1 MDPRI
6 QSRRIDVMRAKGRR
20 RLRVLLLGLT
30 IISLAVGGYFLSKSS
45 LFDVDEIVVE
55 GVAGELAAEV
65 LQESRVQKGK
75 PLLEVDSSASSK
87 RIEEIPWVKEA
98 RISRS
103 WGGTITIR
111 VSTRDPVAAFKSAE
125 GWLIVDI
132 EGRVLQ
138 KEKALPYFLLPIEE
152 EIGSLSLG
160 EWAPEQVIPLIKVA
174 GTISSELTG
183 DISSIKGKDQIEL
196 LLFGGGKIL
205 FGDSTD
211 IEGKVVAAATILSQV
226 DQSSVLH
233 IDVRAPLTPVLCR
246 DPSCSYPST

>member
-20 RLRVLLLGLT
+20 RLRVLLLGVT

-65 LQESRVQKGK
+65 LRQSKVEKGK
-75 PLLEVDSSASSK
+75 PLLEVDSSAISN
-87 RIEEIPWVKEA
+87 RIEEIPWVKQA

-111 VSTRDPVAAFKSAE
+111 VSTRDPVAAFKNSE

-138 KEKALPYFLLPIEE
+138 KEKTLPYFLVPIEE
-152 EIGSLSLG
+152 EIGSLTLG

-246 DPSCSYPST
+246 TPSCSYPST

>member
-20 RLRVLLLGLT
+20 RLRLLLL
-30 IISLAVGGYFLSKSS
+30 IIAVLSLGVGGYFLSKSS
-45 LFDVDEIVVE
+45 LFDVDEIVIE
-55 GVAGELAAEV
+55 GVSTELEGEVREAADIN
-65 LQESRVQKGK
+65 KGK
-75 PLLEVDSSASSK
+75 PLLEVDSSSSSK
-87 RIEEIPWVKEA
+87 RIEAIPWVREA

-111 VSTRDPVAAFKSAE
+111 VSTREPVAAFLSEE
-125 GWLIVDI
+125 GWVVVDI
-132 EGRVLQ
+132 EGRVLD
-138 KEKALPYFLLPIEE
+138 KDDELPYDLLPIEE
-152 EIGSLSLG
+152 EVGSLSIG
-160 EWAPEQVIPLIKVA
+160 EWAPEQVIPLIQVA
-174 GTISSELTG
+174 GTISTELTG
-183 DISSIKGKDQIEL
+183 DVSSIKGGNQIEL

-205 FGDSTD
+205 FGDSSD
-211 IEGKVVAAATILSQV
+211 IEEKALAAATILSQV

>member
-20 RLRVLLLGLT
+20 RLRLLLL
-30 IISLAVGGYFLSKSS
+30 IIAVLSLGVGGYFLSKSS
-45 LFDVDEIVVE
+45 LFDVDEIVIE
-55 GVAGELAAEV
+55 GVSIELEGEVIEAADIN
-65 LQESRVQKGK
+65 KGK
-75 PLLEVDSSASSK
+75 PLLEVNSSSSSK
-87 RIEEIPWVKEA
+87 RIEAIPWVREA

-111 VSTRDPVAAFKSAE
+111 VSTREPVAAFLSEE
-125 GWLIVDI
+125 GWVVVDI
-132 EGRVLQ
+132 EGRVLD
-138 KEKALPYFLLPIEE
+138 KEDELPYDLLPIEE
-152 EIGSLSLG
+152 EVGSLSIG
-160 EWAPEQVIPLIKVA
+160 EWAPEQVIPLIQVA
-174 GTISSELTG
+174 GTISTELTG
-183 DISSIKGKDQIEL
+183 DVSSIKGGNQIEL

-205 FGDSTD
+205 FGDSSD
-211 IEGKVVAAATILSQV
+211 IEEKALAAATILSQV

>member
-20 RLRVLLLGLT
+20 RLRLLLL
-30 IISLAVGGYFLSKSS
+30 IIAVLSLGVGGYFLSKSS
-45 LFDVDEIVVE
+45 LFDVDEIVIE
-55 GVAGELAAEV
+55 GVSTELEGEVREAADIN
-65 LQESRVQKGK
+65 KGK
-75 PLLEVDSSASSK
+75 PLLEVNSSSSSK
-87 RIEEIPWVKEA
+87 RIEAIPWVREA

-111 VSTRDPVAAFKSAE
+111 VSTREPVAAFLSEE
-125 GWLIVDI
+125 GWVVVDI
-132 EGRVLQ
+132 EGRVLD
-138 KEKALPYFLLPIEE
+138 KDDELPYDLLPIEE
-152 EIGSLSLG
+152 EVGSLSIG
-160 EWAPEQVIPLIKVA
+160 EWAPEQVIPLIQVA
-174 GTISSELTG
+174 GTISTELTG
-183 DISSIKGKDQIEL
+183 DVSSIKGGNQIEL

-205 FGDSTD
+205 FGDSSD
-211 IEGKVVAAATILSQV
+211 IEEKALAAATILSQV

>member
-20 RLRVLLLGLT
+20 RLRLLLL
-30 IISLAVGGYFLSKSS
+30 IIAVLSLGVGGYFLSKSS
-45 LFDVDEIVVE
+45 LFDVDEIVIE
-55 GVAGELAAEV
+55 GVSTELEGEVREAADIN
-65 LQESRVQKGK
+65 KGK
-75 PLLEVDSSASSK
+75 PLLEVDSSSSSK
-87 RIEEIPWVKEA
+87 RIEAIPWVGEA

-111 VSTRDPVAAFKSAE
+111 VSTREPVAAFLSEE
-125 GWLIVDI
+125 GWVVVDI
-132 EGRVLQ
+132 EGRVLD
-138 KEKALPYFLLPIEE
+138 KEDELPYDLLPIEE
-152 EIGSLSLG
+152 EVGSLSIG
-160 EWAPEQVIPLIKVA
+160 EWAPEQVIPLIQVA
-174 GTISSELTG
+174 GTISTELTG
-183 DISSIKGKDQIEL
+183 DVSSIKGGNQIEL

-205 FGDSTD
+205 FGDSSD
-211 IEGKVVAAATILSQV
+211 IEEKALAAATILSQV

>member
-20 RLRVLLLGLT
+20 RLRLLLL
-30 IISLAVGGYFLSKSS
+30 IIAVLSLGIGGYFLSKSS
-45 LFDVDEIVVE
+45 LFDVDEIVIE
-55 GVAGELAAEV
+55 GVSTELEGEVRKAADIN
-65 LQESRVQKGK
+65 KGK
-75 PLLEVDSSASSK
+75 PLLEVNSSSSSK
-87 RIEEIPWVKEA
+87 RIEAIPWVREA

-111 VSTRDPVAAFKSAE
+111 VSTREPVAAFLTEE
-125 GWLIVDI
+125 GWVVVDI
-132 EGRVLQ
+132 EGRVLD
-138 KEKALPYFLLPIEE
+138 KEDELPYDLLPIEE
-152 EIGSLSLG
+152 EVGSLSIG
-160 EWAPEQVIPLIKVA
+160 EWAPEQVIPLIQVA
-174 GTISSELTG
+174 GTISTELTG
-183 DISSIKGKDQIEL
+183 DVSSIKGGNQIEL

-205 FGDSTD
+205 FGDSSD
-211 IEGKVVAAATILSQV
+211 IEEKALAAATILSQV

>member
-20 RLRVLLLGLT
+20 RLRLLLL
-30 IISLAVGGYFLSKSS
+30 IIAVLSLGVGGYFLSKSS
-45 LFDVDEIVVE
+45 LFDVDEIVIE
-55 GVAGELAAEV
+55 GVSTELEGEVREAADIN
-65 LQESRVQKGK
+65 KGK
-75 PLLEVDSSASSK
+75 PLLEVDSSSSSK
-87 RIEEIPWVKEA
+87 RIEAIPWVREA

-111 VSTRDPVAAFKSAE
+111 VSTREPVAAFLTEE
-125 GWLIVDI
+125 GWVVVDI
-132 EGRVLQ
+132 EGRVLD
-138 KEKALPYFLLPIEE
+138 KEDELPYDLLPIEE
-152 EIGSLSLG
+152 EVGSLSIG
-160 EWAPEQVIPLIKVA
+160 EWAPEQVIPLIQVA
-174 GTISSELTG
+174 GTISTELTG
-183 DISSIKGKDQIEL
+183 DVSSIKGGNQIEL

-205 FGDSTD
+205 FGDSSD
-211 IEGKVVAAATILSQV
+211 IEEKALAAATILSQV

>member
-20 RLRVLLLGLT
+20 RLRLLLL
-30 IISLAVGGYFLSKSS
+30 IIAVLSLGVGGYFLSKSS
-45 LFDVDEIVVE
+45 LFDVDEIVIE
-55 GVAGELAAEV
+55 GVSIELEGEVREAADIN
-65 LQESRVQKGK
+65 KGK
-75 PLLEVDSSASSK
+75 PLLEVNSSSSSK
-87 RIEEIPWVKEA
+87 RIEAIPWVREA

-111 VSTRDPVAAFKSAE
+111 VSTREPVAAFLSEE
-125 GWLIVDI
+125 GWVVVDI
-132 EGRVLQ
+132 EGRVLD
-138 KEKALPYFLLPIEE
+138 KEDELPYDLLPIEE
-152 EIGSLSLG
+152 EVGSLSIG
-160 EWAPEQVIPLIKVA
+160 EWAPEQVIPLIQVA
-174 GTISSELTG
+174 GTISTELTG
-183 DISSIKGKDQIEL
+183 DVSSIKGGNQIEL

-205 FGDSTD
+205 FGDSSD
-211 IEGKVVAAATILSQV
+211 IEEKALAAATILSQV

>member
-20 RLRVLLLGLT
+20 RLRLLLL
-30 IISLAVGGYFLSKSS
+30 IIAVLSLGVGGYFLSKSS
-45 LFDVDEIVVE
+45 LFDVDEIVIE
-55 GVAGELAAEV
+55 GVSTELEGEVREAADIN
-65 LQESRVQKGK
+65 KGK
-75 PLLEVDSSASSK
+75 PLLEVDSSSSSK
-87 RIEEIPWVKEA
+87 RIEAIPWVREA

-111 VSTRDPVAAFKSAE
+111 VSTREPVAAFLSEE
-125 GWLIVDI
+125 GWVVVDI
-132 EGRVLQ
+132 EGRVLD
-138 KEKALPYFLLPIEE
+138 KEDELPYDLLPIEE
-152 EIGSLSLG
+152 EVGSLSIG
-160 EWAPEQVIPLIKVA
+160 EWAPEQVIPLIQVA
-174 GTISSELTG
+174 GTISTELTG
-183 DISSIKGKDQIEL
+183 DVSSIKGSNQIEL

-205 FGDSTD
+205 FGDSSD
-211 IEGKVVAAATILSQV
+211 IEEKALAAATILSQV

>member
-20 RLRVLLLGLT
+20 RLRLLLL
-30 IISLAVGGYFLSKSS
+30 IIAVLSLGVGGYFLSKSS
-45 LFDVDEIVVE
+45 LFDVDEIVIE
-55 GVAGELAAEV
+55 GVSTELEGDVREAADIN
-65 LQESRVQKGK
+65 KGK
-75 PLLEVDSSASSK
+75 PLLEVDSSSSSK
-87 RIEEIPWVKEA
+87 RIEAIPWVREA

-111 VSTRDPVAAFKSAE
+111 VSTREPVAAFLTEE
-125 GWLIVDI
+125 GWVVGDI
-132 EGRVLQ
+132 EGRVLD
-138 KEKALPYFLLPIEE
+138 KEDELPYDLLPIEE
-152 EIGSLSLG
+152 EVGSLSIG
-160 EWAPEQVIPLIKVA
+160 EWAPEQVIPLIQVA
-174 GTISSELTG
+174 GTISTELTG
-183 DISSIKGKDQIEL
+183 DVSSIKGGNQIEL

-205 FGDSTD
+205 FGDSSD
-211 IEGKVVAAATILSQV
+211 IEEKALAAATILSQV

>member
-20 RLRVLLLGLT
+20 RLRVLLLGVT

-65 LQESRVQKGK
+65 LQQSKVEKGK
-75 PLLEVDSSASSK
+75 PLLEVNSSGISN

-111 VSTRDPVAAFKSAE
+111 VSTRDPVAAFKNSE

-138 KEKALPYFLLPIEE
+138 KEKTLPYFLVPIEE
-152 EIGSLSLG
+152 EIGSLTLG

-246 DPSCSYPST
+246 APSCSYPST

>member
-20 RLRVLLLGLT
+20 RLRLLLL
-30 IISLAVGGYFLSKSS
+30 IIAVLSLGIGGYFLSKSS
-45 LFDVDEIVVE
+45 LFDVDEIVIE
-55 GVAGELAAEV
+55 GVSTELEGEVREAADIN
-65 LQESRVQKGK
+65 KGK
-75 PLLEVDSSASSK
+75 PLLEVDSSSSSK
-87 RIEEIPWVKEA
+87 RIEAIPWVREA

-111 VSTRDPVAAFKSAE
+111 VSTREPVAAFLTEE
-125 GWLIVDI
+125 GWVVVDI
-132 EGRVLQ
+132 EGRVLD
-138 KEKALPYFLLPIEE
+138 KEDELPYDLLPIEE
-152 EIGSLSLG
+152 EVGSLSIG
-160 EWAPEQVIPLIKVA
+160 EWAPEQVIPLIQVA
-174 GTISSELTG
+174 GTISTELTG
-183 DISSIKGKDQIEL
+183 DVSSIKGGNQIEL

-205 FGDSTD
+205 FGDSSD
-211 IEGKVVAAATILSQV
+211 IEEKALAAATILSQV

>member
-20 RLRVLLLGLT
+20 RLRVLLL
-30 IISLAVGGYFLSKSS
+30 IIAVLSLGVGGYFLSKSS
-45 LFDVDEIVVE
+45 LFDVDEIVIE
-55 GVAGELAAEV
+55 GVSTELEGEVREAADIN
-65 LQESRVQKGK
+65 KGK
-75 PLLEVDSSASSK
+75 PLLEVDSSSSSK
-87 RIEEIPWVKEA
+87 RIEAIPWVREA

-111 VSTRDPVAAFKSAE
+111 VSTREPVAAFLSEE
-125 GWLIVDI
+125 GWVVVDI
-132 EGRVLQ
+132 EGRVLD
-138 KEKALPYFLLPIEE
+138 KEDELPYDLLPIEE
-152 EIGSLSLG
+152 EVGSLSIG
-160 EWAPEQVIPLIKVA
+160 EWAPEQVIPLIQVA
-174 GTISSELTG
+174 GTISTELTG
-183 DISSIKGKDQIEL
+183 DVSSIKGGNQIEL

-205 FGDSTD
+205 FGDSSD
-211 IEGKVVAAATILSQV
+211 IEEKALAAATILSQV

>member
-20 RLRVLLLGLT
+20 RLRLLLL
-30 IISLAVGGYFLSKSS
+30 IIAVLSLGVGGYFLSKSS
-45 LFDVDEIVVE
+45 LFDVDEIVIE
-55 GVAGELAAEV
+55 GVSTELEGEVREAADIN
-65 LQESRVQKGK
+65 KGK
-75 PLLEVDSSASSK
+75 PLLEVNSSSSSK
-87 RIEEIPWVKEA
+87 RIEAIPWVREA

-111 VSTRDPVAAFKSAE
+111 VSTREPVAAFLSEE
-125 GWLIVDI
+125 GWVVVDI
-132 EGRVLQ
+132 EGRVLD
-138 KEKALPYFLLPIEE
+138 KEDELPYDLLPIEE
-152 EIGSLSLG
+152 EVGSLSIG
-160 EWAPEQVIPLIKVA
+160 EWAPEQVIPLIQVA
-174 GTISSELTG
+174 GTISTELTG
-183 DISSIKGKDQIEL
+183 DVSSIKGGNQIEL

-205 FGDSTD
+205 FGDSSD
-211 IEGKVVAAATILSQV
+211 IEEKALAAATILSQV

>member
-20 RLRVLLLGLT
+20 RLRLLLL
-30 IISLAVGGYFLSKSS
+30 IIAVLSLGVGGYFLSKSS
-45 LFDVDEIVVE
+45 LFDVDEIVIE
-55 GVAGELAAEV
+55 GVSTELEGEVREAADIN
-65 LQESRVQKGK
+65 KGK
-75 PLLEVDSSASSK
+75 PLLEVDISSSSK
-87 RIEEIPWVKEA
+87 RIEAIPWVREA

-111 VSTRDPVAAFKSAE
+111 VSTREPVAAFLSEE
-125 GWLIVDI
+125 GWVVIDI
-132 EGRVLQ
+132 EGRVLD
-138 KEKALPYFLLPIEE
+138 KEDELPYDLLPIEE
-152 EIGSLSLG
+152 EVGSLSIG
-160 EWAPEQVIPLIKVA
+160 EWAPEQVIPLIQVA
-174 GTISSELTG
+174 GTISTELVG
-183 DISSIKGKDQIEL
+183 DVSSIKGGNQIEL

-205 FGDSTD
+205 FGDSSD
-211 IEGKVVAAATILSQV
+211 IEEKALAAATILSQV

>member
-65 LQESRVQKGK
+65 LQQSKVQKGK

-87 RIEEIPWVKEA
+87 SIEEIPWVKQA

>member
-20 RLRVLLLGLT
+20 RLRVLVLIVVILSLG
-30 IISLAVGGYFLSKSS
+30 VGGYFISKST

-55 GVAGELAAEV
+55 GVSGELEAEV
-65 LQESRVQKGK
+65 RRVAGIRRGQ
-75 PLLEVDSSASSK
+75 PILEVDSSSSSK
-87 RIEEIPWVKEA
+87 KIEEVPWVKEA

-111 VSTRDPVAAFKSAE
+111 VSTRDPVAAFENEE
-125 GWLIVDI
+125 GWVVVDI

-138 KEKALPYFLLPIEE
+138 ERDELPYDLLPIEE
-152 EIGSLSLG
+152 EVGNLSIG
-160 EWAPEQVIPLIKVA
+160 EWAPEQVIPLIQVA
-174 GTISSELTG
+174 GTISSQLTG
-183 DISSIKGKDQIEL
+183 DISSIKGGDQIML

-205 FGDSTD
+205 FGDSSD
-211 IEGKVVAAATILSQV
+211 IEEKVVAAATILSQV

>member
-20 RLRVLLLGLT
+20 RLRLLLL
-30 IISLAVGGYFLSKSS
+30 IIAVLSLGVGGYFLSKSS
-45 LFDVDEIVVE
+45 LFDVDEIVIE
-55 GVAGELAAEV
+55 GVSTELEGEVREAADIN
-65 LQESRVQKGK
+65 KGK
-75 PLLEVDSSASSK
+75 PLLKVNSSSSSK
-87 RIEEIPWVKEA
+87 RIEAIPWVREA

-111 VSTRDPVAAFKSAE
+111 VSTREPVAAFLSEE
-125 GWLIVDI
+125 GWVVVDI
-132 EGRVLQ
+132 EGRVLD
-138 KEKALPYFLLPIEE
+138 KEDELPYDLLPIEE
-152 EIGSLSLG
+152 EVGSLSIG
-160 EWAPEQVIPLIKVA
+160 EWAPEQVIPLIQVA
-174 GTISSELTG
+174 GTISTELTG
-183 DISSIKGKDQIEL
+183 DVSSIKGGNQIEL

-205 FGDSTD
+205 FGDSSD
-211 IEGKVVAAATILSQV
+211 IEEKALAAATILSQV

>member
-20 RLRVLLLGLT
+20 RLRLLLL
-30 IISLAVGGYFLSKSS
+30 IIAVLSLGVGGYFLSKSS
-45 LFDVDEIVVE
+45 LFDVDEIVIE
-55 GVAGELAAEV
+55 GVSIELEGEVIEAADIN
-65 LQESRVQKGK
+65 KGK
-75 PLLEVDSSASSK
+75 PLLEVDSSSSSK
-87 RIEEIPWVKEA
+87 RIEAIPWVREA

-111 VSTRDPVAAFKSAE
+111 VSTREPVAAFLSEE
-125 GWLIVDI
+125 GWVVVDI
-132 EGRVLQ
+132 EGRVLD
-138 KEKALPYFLLPIEE
+138 KEDELPYDLLPIEE
-152 EIGSLSLG
+152 EVGSLSIG
-160 EWAPEQVIPLIKVA
+160 EWAPEQVIPLIQVA
-174 GTISSELTG
+174 GTISTELTG
-183 DISSIKGKDQIEL
+183 DVSSIKGGNQIEL

-205 FGDSTD
+205 FGDSSD
-211 IEGKVVAAATILSQV
+211 IEEKALAAATILSQV

>member
-20 RLRVLLLGLT
+20 RLRLLLL
-30 IISLAVGGYFLSKSS
+30 IIAVLSLGVGGYFLSKSS
-45 LFDVDEIVVE
+45 LFDVDEIVIE
-55 GVAGELAAEV
+55 GVSTELEGEVREAADIN
-65 LQESRVQKGK
+65 KGK
-75 PLLEVDSSASSK
+75 PLLEVDSSSSSK
-87 RIEEIPWVKEA
+87 RIEAIPWVREA

-111 VSTRDPVAAFKSAE
+111 VSTREPVAAFLSEE
-125 GWLIVDI
+125 GWVVVDI
-132 EGRVLQ
+132 EGRVLD
-138 KEKALPYFLLPIEE
+138 KEDELPYDLLPIEE
-152 EIGSLSLG
+152 EVGSLSIG
-160 EWAPEQVIPLIKVA
+160 EWAPEQVIPLIQVA
-174 GTISSELTG
+174 GTISTELTG
-183 DISSIKGKDQIEL
+183 DVSSIKGDNQIEL

-205 FGDSTD
+205 FGDSSD
-211 IEGKVVAAATILSQV
+211 IEEKALAAATILSQV

>member
-20 RLRVLLLGLT
+20 RLRLLLL
-30 IISLAVGGYFLSKSS
+30 IIAVLSLGVGGYFLSKSS
-45 LFDVDEIVVE
+45 LFDVDEIVIE
-55 GVAGELAAEV
+55 GVSTELEGEVREAADIN
-65 LQESRVQKGK
+65 KGK
-75 PLLEVDSSASSK
+75 PLLEVDTSSSSK
-87 RIEEIPWVKEA
+87 RIEAIPWVREA

-111 VSTRDPVAAFKSAE
+111 VSTREPVAAFLSEE
-125 GWLIVDI
+125 GWVVVDI
-132 EGRVLQ
+132 EGRVLD
-138 KEKALPYFLLPIEE
+138 KEDELPYDLLPIEE
-152 EIGSLSLG
+152 EVGSLSIG
-160 EWAPEQVIPLIKVA
+160 EWAPEQVIPLIQVA
-174 GTISSELTG
+174 GTISTELTG
-183 DISSIKGKDQIEL
+183 DVSSIKGGNQIEL

-205 FGDSTD
+205 FGDSSD
-211 IEGKVVAAATILSQV
+211 IEEKALAAATILSQV